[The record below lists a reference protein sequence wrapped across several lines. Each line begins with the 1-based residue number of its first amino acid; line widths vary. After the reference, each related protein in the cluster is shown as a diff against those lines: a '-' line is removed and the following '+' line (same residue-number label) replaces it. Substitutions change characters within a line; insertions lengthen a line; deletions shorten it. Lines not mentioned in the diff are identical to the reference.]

1 MADTR
6 RCAVLASAR
15 KVRDLTFE
23 RKIAFLGVL
32 ACLTA
37 LIGPE
42 SARRAKRI
50 GKSGQRMLVFGV
62 AFQFWRFVRGLR

>member
-23 RKIAFLGVL
+23 SRIAFLGVL

-37 LIGPE
+37 LMGPE
-42 SARRAKRI
+42 SARTANRI
-50 GKSGQRMLVFGV
+50 GRSG
-62 AFQFWRFVRGLR
+62 

>member
-23 RKIAFLGVL
+23 SRIAFLGVL

-42 SARRAKRI
+42 SASTAKRI
-50 GKSGQRMLVFGV
+50 GKSR
-62 AFQFWRFVRGLR
+62 